1 VNRRLVMAGVA
12 ASAALGFV
20 VPSFAAS
27 TGVAAQKLPVTVVHN
42 DQGTG
47 VGAGEVG
54 VWVGND
60 GRVCPGVSTQDW
72 PCVGGNG

>member
-1 VNRRLVMAGVA
+1 V
-12 ASAALGFV
+12 LGFV
-20 VPSFAAS
+20 VPTFAAAPS
-27 TGVAAQKLPVTVVHN
+27 APAQKLPVTVVHN

-47 VGAGEVG
+47 VGVGEVG

-72 PCVGGNG
+72 PCVQVR